1 MLITTPM
8 PFPYVHL
15 CKVMLVC
22 MLLTMPLAT
31 DASDGFFSTVF
42 MPGVLAFSLLGIDAI
57 ATELS
62 DPFGTDCNDL
72 DVTGRAAALES
83 ECLMF
88 LDLCGDPG
96 AIQAFQTY
104 TLNSE
109 DIPVDDARCP
119 TEFLCL
125 RREVSFGAKVGQNS
139 SVVCATSATASLFGA
154 RLGEATKRPST
165 QTQNT
170 KTAKIRKDPPRMR
183 SPSRDEDD
191 GGDDPRQPL
200 LGMSQEQAGGSQV
213 FRPMDTAGSSQA
225 VFRPM
230 EDLHSADSADLQ
242 EEDAAHHAQD
252 VVGLSD
258 SEGDEEAPSS
268 AQGGGFVPLS
278 GSVRMS
284 SSPRKGGAARVRGA
298 SSLTSSA
305 RFRLPDDARS
315 SPASR
320 SPGGF
325 RPMDEMGTQT
335 IHFSEPELETG
346 AGPDV
351 VGLSDG
357 EDEDHAIPEE
367 DRDEDEQDEEQGG
380 GGASTLASPAP
391 ALTSSQA
398 SLGLSHSGRRS
409 PDS

>member
-1 MLITTPM
+1 MSDYSDSYEVDTTLDMRQPLAILMFLRLEIIKHMNELHGWRDRFAAAMMAACDRLSDEYEEMTMLITTPM

-154 RLGEATKRPST
+154 RLGE
-165 QTQNT
+165 
-170 KTAKIRKDPPRMR
+170 
-183 SPSRDEDD
+183 
-191 GGDDPRQPL
+191 
-200 LGMSQEQAGGSQV
+200 
-213 FRPMDTAGSSQA
+213 
-225 VFRPM
+225 
-230 EDLHSADSADLQ
+230 
-242 EEDAAHHAQD
+242 
-252 VVGLSD
+252 
-258 SEGDEEAPSS
+258 
-268 AQGGGFVPLS
+268 
-278 GSVRMS
+278 
-284 SSPRKGGAARVRGA
+284 
-298 SSLTSSA
+298 
-305 RFRLPDDARS
+305 
-315 SPASR
+315 
-320 SPGGF
+320 
-325 RPMDEMGTQT
+325 
-335 IHFSEPELETG
+335 
-346 AGPDV
+346 
-351 VGLSDG
+351 
-357 EDEDHAIPEE
+357 
-367 DRDEDEQDEEQGG
+367 
-380 GGASTLASPAP
+380 
-391 ALTSSQA
+391 
-398 SLGLSHSGRRS
+398 
-409 PDS
+409 